1 MESDYYIQICAR
13 NSRGHRQEKE
23 FVNWLTNIIEALIQ
37 KGTFNLTIFKCA
49 HKNEWRDII
58 AHDNSTELGSIF
70 DRLEDELGDCITEI
84 GECIASVDYE
94 HHGMGHSGSNSVYE
108 LCGVFWLEG
117 SDFCE
122 GPTENKYELLEYLD
136 VDNPDHEVFWSE
148 YAD

>member
-13 NSRGHRQEKE
+13 NSRRHRHEKE

-58 AHDNSTELGSIF
+58 ANDNSAELAIILAQLENELGGSI
-70 DRLEDELGDCITEI
+70 TKV
-84 GECIASVDYE
+84 GECIASVDYN
-94 HHGMGHSGSNSVYE
+94 HDGMAHSGSNSVYE
-108 LCGVFWLEG
+108 LCGVYWLEG

-136 VDNPDHEVFWSE
+136 VDNPDHDVFWSE

>member
-1 MESDYYIQICAR
+1 MESEYCIQICAR

-23 FVNWLTNIIEALIQ
+23 FVNWLTNIIDALIQ
-37 KGTFNLTIFKCA
+37 KGTFNLTIFKCV

-58 AHDNSTELGSIF
+58 ADDNSTELGSIF
-70 DRLEDELGDCITEI
+70 DQLADELGGSITEV
-84 GECIASVDYE
+84 GECIASVDYDHE
-94 HHGMGHSGSNSVYE
+94 GMDHSGSNGVYE
-108 LCGVFWLEG
+108 LCGVYWLEG

-136 VDNPDHEVFWSE
+136 VNNPDHEVFWSE